1 MLIAIE
7 RGEPCAAEKLLPLV
21 YEELRRVAAA
31 RLAQERP
38 GQTLQA
44 TALVHEAW
52 LRVTS
57 AGQPQWQGRRHFFG
71 AAAEAMRRILVENA
85 RRKRSLRHGGELQ
98 RVDIAEVELA
108 SPMPDDKLL
117 ALDEALDKLAE
128 VNPRA
133 AELVKLCFF
142 TGLTQEQAAEQI
154 GVSVATA
161 ERTWTF
167 ARAWLVR
174 EIKKDLNPSV

>member
-1 MLIAIE
+1 
-7 RGEPCAAEKLLPLV
+7 
-21 YEELRRVAAA
+21 
-31 RLAQERP
+31 
-38 GQTLQA
+38 
-44 TALVHEAW
+44 
-52 LRVTS
+52 
-57 AGQPQWQGRRHFFG
+57 
-71 AAAEAMRRILVENA
+71 
-85 RRKRSLRHGGELQ
+85 
-98 RVDIAEVELA
+98 
-108 SPMPDDKLL
+108 MPDDQLL

-167 ARAWLVR
+167 ARAWLFQ